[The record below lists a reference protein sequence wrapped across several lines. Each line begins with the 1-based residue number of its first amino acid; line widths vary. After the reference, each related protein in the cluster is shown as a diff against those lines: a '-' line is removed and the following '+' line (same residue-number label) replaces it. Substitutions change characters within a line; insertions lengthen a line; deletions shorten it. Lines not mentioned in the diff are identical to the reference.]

1 LAVKVG
7 AIAIPLV
14 LVCTLAVINPANVPL
29 APLPGAV
36 NVTVTPLTGVPPL
49 VTVACNAVPKAVV
62 TAVLCP
68 LPPLLVITEAAPAP
82 PSDTADKCTFPL
94 PDVIFH
100 VTVNVCPAEA
110 AWYVIV

>member
-1 LAVKVG
+1 LAVKIG
-7 AIAIPLV
+7 AIATPLG
-14 LVCTLAVINPANVPL
+14 LVWAVAVVDPAKVPL

-68 LPPLLVITEAAPAP
+68 LPPLLVITDTAPAP
-82 PSDTADKCTFPL
+82 PSDTADKCRFPL

-100 VTVNVCPAEA
+100 VTVSVCPAEA
-110 AWYVIV
+110 AWYVNV